1 VASASAGPY
10 LVAAMGF
17 AALLGAAGVW
27 TLRSGCF
34 PRWTGVVALLG
45 AVGFLIAFLTLLA
58 GLGEDSL
65 FGYGFLPGIL
75 ALVIWSVATSI
86 SQYRAAGH

>member
-1 VASASAGPY
+1 VKPFRRGS
-10 LVAAMGF
+10 
-17 AALLGAAGVW
+17 
-27 TLRSGCF
+27 F

-75 ALVIWSVATSI
+75 ALVIWSVATST

>member
-17 AALLGAAGVW
+17 AALLSAAGVS

-34 PRWTGVVALLG
+34 PRWTGIVALLG
-45 AVGFLIAFLTLLA
+45 AVGFLIALLTPLA

-65 FGYGFLPGIL
+65 VGYGFLPGIL

-86 SQYRAAGH
+86 SQNRAAGR